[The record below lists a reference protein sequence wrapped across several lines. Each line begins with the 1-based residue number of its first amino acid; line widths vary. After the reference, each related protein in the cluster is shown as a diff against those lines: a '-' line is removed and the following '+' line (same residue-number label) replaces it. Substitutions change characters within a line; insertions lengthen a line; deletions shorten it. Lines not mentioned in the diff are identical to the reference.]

1 MNEEADYLLGHK
13 LHINNE
19 RNIRT
24 KNEKKKLVNGLF
36 GFNQSLS
43 IMPICHIAHCESNN
57 NNSRTRIE
65 YDNLF

>member
-24 KNEKKKLVNGLF
+24 KNEKKKIGERLIWF
-36 GFNQSLS
+36 QSIS
-43 IMPICHIAHCESNN
+43 FHNAHLPYRSL
-57 NNSRTRIE
+57 RV
-65 YDNLF
+65 